1 MGNVVVLT
9 VEAAEVTTSTG
20 ERETL
25 GAGVEV
31 IQRLLLDGVDGE
43 GAGLGVDFADE
54 HA

>member
-1 MGNVVVLT
+1 MVLT
-9 VEAAEVTTSTG
+9 VETVEVTAGAG
-20 ERETL
+20 EGEAL

-43 GAGLGVDFADE
+43 GAGLGIDFADK